1 MSVSD
6 NPSPSNPSLS
16 PALLGFI
23 ILICFFGLL
32 PNSYAAN
39 YMRNNFDLS
48 KMVYKTLLRCCL
60 INVLGFIV
68 LLITALFLLNSTS
81 KNEFICVM
89 FQTSLTSPIFI
100 VQSSTLQISILRC
113 IISCSKKNEA
123 ELNSFQKTVVAFM
136 TPLPF
141 AYLGTLSIFRL
152 ANDKSLGMGHSVST
166 VHCVLQ
172 LDNDVLIDQISTH
185 YLFTIMNH
193 QRISTF

>member
-6 NPSPSNPSLS
+6 NPSNPSLS
-16 PALLGFI
+16 PAFLGFI

-32 PNSYAAN
+32 SNSFAAN

-48 KMVYKTLLRCCL
+48 KLVYKTLLRCCV
-60 INVLGFIV
+60 INAFGFIV
-68 LLITALFLLNSTS
+68 LLITALFLLNSTC
-81 KNEFICVM
+81 KNEFICII

-100 VQSSTLQISILRC
+100 VQSYTLQISILRW

-123 ELNSFQKTVVAFM
+123 ELNNFQKTVVAFM

-152 ANDKSLGMGHSVST
+152 ANEKSLGLGHLVSIT
-166 VHCVLQ
+166 TTEKE
-172 LDNDVLIDQISTH
+172 DRDV
-185 YLFTIMNH
+185 N
-193 QRISTF
+193 